1 MIKLKNILLSAS
13 IMSVFFGSYAVA
25 ENTPI
30 SRGIDSRIQYIQYNP
45 DDVVLVK
52 TKAGIAT
59 HIVLNPDET
68 YQNHAFGDSEA
79 WNFAEYN
86 NSVFIKPKELDGNT
100 NLIILTDKRT
110 YNFYLEVTKTKTFEV
125 KFIYPDEEKSKQKA
139 QFLANNTD
147 YQLNQLKN
155 RFSGKKINLAYKIR
169 GSKDISP
176 INIWDDGTFTYF
188 KFGANTDIP
197 AIYYISENGKEN
209 LYNRT
214 TLGIT
219 NNIIMMHGIGKKWRL
234 RIGDSSVDV
243 LNDALNK
250 VGNEMESGT
259 VTDKV
264 KREIIN

>member
-1 MIKLKNILLSAS
+1 MIKLKKILLSAS
-13 IMSVFFGSYAVA
+13 IVTALFSPYAMA

-30 SRGIDSRIQYIQYNP
+30 SRGVDSRIQYIQYNP

-52 TKAGIAT
+52 AKAGIAT

-68 YQNHAFGDSEA
+68 YQNHAFGDAEA

-86 NSVFIKPKELDGNT
+86 NSIFIKPRELDGNT
-100 NLIILTDKRT
+100 NLIVLTDKRT
-110 YNFYLEVTKTKTFEV
+110 YNFYLEVTKTKTFEI
-125 KFIYPDEEKSKQKA
+125 KFTYPDEERARKNA

-155 RFSGKKINLAYKIR
+155 RFSGKKINLAYQVR
-169 GSKDISP
+169 GSSDITP

-197 AIYYISENGKEN
+197 AIYYIDEKGNEN

-214 TLGIT
+214 TLGVT

-234 RIGDSSVDV
+234 RISNSAVDV
-243 LNDALNK
+243 LNSALNK

-264 KREIIN
+264 KREIID